1 MYFSKKFLFFFLI
14 SIASL
19 NLIHAAVTVTQVG
32 TQSRGSGA
40 GAGYGASCTS
50 PTGSVQVANTS
61 TPITNEGEANKYCPK
76 ACDSPYQGWN
86 GEWAPYP
93 AENSPAGFCCC
104 SGAQ

>member
-40 GAGYGASCTS
+40 GAGYGASCS
-50 PTGSVQVANTS
+50 NSTGSVQVANKS
-61 TPITNEGEANKYCPK
+61 TPITNASEAKNNWPN
-76 ACDSPYQGWN
+76 ACNIYNGWN

-93 AENSPAGFCCC
+93 KPNNSAGFCCC